1 MDMKENWSAVR
12 VLKSLLLMDTKATD
26 SDFKDYRDEHD
37 FFFLF
42 FFFAA
47 VQEECDPPLMLNGHC
62 CFLTQLHTEL
72 ELNSVYVPVSMAKKK
87 WPVILLLRHVKT
99 RFL

>member
-1 MDMKENWSAVR
+1 MKENWSAVR

-42 FFFAA
+42 FFL
-47 VQEECDPPLMLNGHC
+47 QQCKK
-62 CFLTQLHTEL
+62 
-72 ELNSVYVPVSMAKKK
+72 SV
-87 WPVILLLRHVKT
+87 IHH
-99 RFL
+99 